1 MGATSVTGI
10 GWGAVENSF
19 PRIQNNIKL
28 LNLAADVTSAI
39 ANACC
44 SSNLSTIVSY
54 TDSVISLPVH
64 QISESD
70 SGKLFLLDHGPN
82 GFITLPELSTTT
94 IGQTFRFL
102 TTVRP
107 DQFFIQ
113 CYPFSDLM
121 TGSLTLYKNGVAETR
136 TFAASATSNK
146 IEYGTNNSTGGIIG
160 SYVVAISLG
169 TIYWIQGDVITDGG
183 QTVSNPFGTN
193 T

>member
-1 MGATSVTGI
+1 MGSSSVTGR
-10 GWGAVENSF
+10 GNGAVENSL
-19 PRIQNNIKL
+19 PRIQNNVKL
-28 LNLAADVTSAI
+28 LNLATDVTSAI
-39 ANACC
+39 ANA
-44 SSNLSTIVSY
+44 SSSSEISTIVSY
-54 TDSVISLPVH
+54 TDSVVSLPVH

-70 SGKLFLLDHGPN
+70 DGKLFLLDHGPN

-121 TGSLTLYKNGVAETR
+121 TGSLTLQKNGVAETR
-136 TFAASATSNK
+136 TSNK
-146 IEYGTNNSTGGIIG
+146 IEYGTNNRTGGIIG

-169 TIYWIQGDVITDGG
+169 TSYWIQGDVITDGG

>member
-1 MGATSVTGI
+1 MGATSTEGK
-10 GWGAVENSF
+10 GNGAVENSF
-19 PRIQNNIKL
+19 PRIQNNVKVQ
-28 LNLAADVTSAI
+28 NLAEDVISAI
-39 ANACC
+39 ANA
-44 SSNLSTIVSY
+44 SSSSEISTIVSY
-54 TDSVISLPVH
+54 TNSVVSLPVH

-70 SGKLFLLDHGPN
+70 AGKLFLLDHGPN

-121 TGSLTLYKNGVAETR
+121 TGSLTLNKNGVAETR
-136 TFAASATSNK
+136 TFAADNTTNK
-146 IEYGTNNSTGGIIG
+146 IEYGTNNRTGGIIG

-169 TIYWIQGDVITDGG
+169 TSYWIQGDVITDGG

>member
-1 MGATSVTGI
+1 MGATSTEGTGP
-10 GWGAVENSF
+10 GSVENSF

-146 IEYGTNNSTGGIIG
+146 IEYGTNNRTGGIIG

-169 TIYWIQGDVITDGG
+169 TSYWIQGDVITDGG

>member
-1 MGATSVTGI
+1 MGSSSVTGR
-10 GWGAVENSF
+10 GNGAVENSL
-19 PRIQNNIKL
+19 PRIQNNVKL

-39 ANACC
+39 GNA
-44 SSNLSTIVSY
+44 SSSSDISTIVSY
-54 TDSVISLPVH
+54 TDSVVSLPVH

-70 SGKLFLLDHGPN
+70 DGKLFLLDHGPN

-121 TGSLTLYKNGVAETR
+121 TGSLTLHKNGVAETR
-136 TFAASATSNK
+136 TFATSATSNK

>member
-1 MGATSVTGI
+1 MGSSSVTGR
-10 GWGAVENSF
+10 GNGAVENSL
-19 PRIQNNIKL
+19 PRIQNNVKL

-39 ANACC
+39 GNA
-44 SSNLSTIVSY
+44 SSSSDISTIVSY
-54 TDSVISLPVH
+54 TDSVVSLPVH

-70 SGKLFLLDHGPN
+70 DGKLFLLDHGPN

-121 TGSLTLYKNGVAETR
+121 TGSLTLHKNGVAETR
-136 TFAASATSNK
+136 TFATSATSNK

-169 TIYWIQGDVITDGG
+169 TSYWIQGDVITDGG